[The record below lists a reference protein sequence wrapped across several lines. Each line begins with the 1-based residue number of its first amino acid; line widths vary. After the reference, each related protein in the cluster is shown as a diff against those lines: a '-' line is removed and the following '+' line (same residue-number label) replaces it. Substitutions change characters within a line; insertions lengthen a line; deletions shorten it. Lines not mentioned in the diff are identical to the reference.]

1 MYVVWCYSIVT
12 CLYICD
18 VQHCFFICLAFFVLL
33 LFFFVLVI
41 FCSLVVS
48 PGVCFFFFFS
58 SRRRHTRCALVT
70 GVQTCAL
77 PISTP
82 ATLALGSCD
91 SFRCGGLGLVFVF
104 VSHLEFQSAFACRF
118 RQRLDA
124 PVKQE
129 AATVEHDPAH
139 ARRLGALRQA
149 LAHIRS
155 SRRRSEEQT
164 SELQSLMRIT
174 YAVF

>member
-1 MYVVWCYSIVT
+1 MVAPAAMT
-12 CLYICD
+12 
-18 VQHCFFICLAFFVLL
+18 A
-33 LFFFVLVI
+33 
-41 FCSLVVS
+41 
-48 PGVCFFFFFS
+48 
-58 SRRRHTRCALVT
+58 
-70 GVQTCAL
+70 
-77 PISTP
+77 TP

-149 LAHIRS
+149 L
-155 SRRRSEEQT
+155 RSEEHT
-164 SELQSLMRIT
+164 SELQSLMRIS
-174 YAVF
+174 YAVFCLKKKMKEK